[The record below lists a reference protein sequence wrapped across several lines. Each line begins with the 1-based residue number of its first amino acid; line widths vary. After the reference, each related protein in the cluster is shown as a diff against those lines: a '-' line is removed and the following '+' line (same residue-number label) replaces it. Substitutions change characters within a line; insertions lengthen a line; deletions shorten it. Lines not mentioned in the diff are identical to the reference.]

1 MYKKTKSIVALVA
14 VALVSTSL
22 FTFAKAN
29 DSTVEANKN
38 NTAVTEKN
46 AEQLETEAAAG
57 FVLLWSKDIAGLGG
71 WE

>member
-1 MYKKTKSIVALVA
+1 MYKKTKSVVALVA

-29 DSTVEANKN
+29 DSTVETNKTN
-38 NTAVTEKN
+38 IAITEKN
-46 AEQLETEAAAG
+46 AEQLESEAAAG
-57 FVLLWSKDIAGLGG
+57 FVLLWSKDIAALGG

>member
-38 NTAVTEKN
+38 NIAVTEKN

-57 FVLLWSKDIAGLGG
+57 FVLLWSKDIAALGG